1 MPKTITVYGP
11 GCKKCKQL
19 KENAEAAIG
28 MAGSDAVLDY
38 VTDMA
43 ALSEAGI
50 MSTPALAV
58 DGTIVSSGRVL
69 KPADIAKLIRT

>member
-11 GCKKCKQL
+11 GCKKCRQL

-28 MAGSDAVLDY
+28 LAGSDAVLDY

-43 ALSEAGI
+43 ALAEAGVL
-50 MSTPALAV
+50 STPALAI
-58 DGTIVSSGRVL
+58 DGTIVSAGRVP